1 MFSPLK
7 SEALDRE
14 VVMQDEA
21 SPVALRHQKQ
31 AVLDL
36 AERVHNGLFLYPA
49 ICMVLMLMLVD
60 GYAQRHPMF
69 VGINTACLVAITA
82 GRLLYNRGLAARL
95 EHHFTRHLALFR
107 SFSLAHNLYWG
118 VLCAILLQAPDAPNL
133 RWMMLMCTVGITA
146 GGTVIVAIDGL
157 LPLIYPI
164 CTLAPTVIT
173 ALEQGG
179 STNLGISGLALVMTA
194 YSMVLS
200 RLVSRDYW
208 AKLQGQALL
217 EQRAR
222 ELEVISR
229 QDALTQIPNRLRFQ
243 EALPQTWR
251 DARRRHEP
259 MAIAIVDLDH
269 FKKINDT
276 YGHPFGDLC
285 LQAAARALTGSVH
298 RPGDLVARFGGEEF
312 VVLMANT
319 DMAGASQVA
328 ERMLAAIRNTVVKQG
343 PHVATLS
350 CSIGVSMTTPQAD
363 QDDAQA
369 EDLLQEADI
378 ALYFAKQH
386 GRAQV
391 ACHGPMGEHTL
402 LPTRTL
408 T

>member
-1 MFSPLK
+1 MFSATTSAPT
-7 SEALDRE
+7 EQQATA
-14 VVMQDEA
+14 QDEA
-21 SPVALRHQKQ
+21 SPVALRQQKQ
-31 AVLDL
+31 MVLDL
-36 AERVHNGLFLYPA
+36 VERMHNGLFLYPA
-49 ICMVLMLMLVD
+49 IWLVLMLVD
-60 GYAQRHPMF
+60 GYAGRHTTF
-69 VGINTACLVAITA
+69 VAVHAACLVLITT
-82 GRLLYNRGLAARL
+82 GRLLYNRGLPARL
-95 EHHFTRHLALFR
+95 ERNFTRHQTIVR
-107 SFSLAHNLYWG
+107 SLSLGHNLYWG
-118 VLCAILLQAPDAPNL
+118 VLCAIILMEPDAPNL
-133 RWMMLMCTVGITA
+133 RWMMLMSTVGITA
-146 GGTVIVAIDGL
+146 GGTVIVSIDSV

-164 CTLAPTVIT
+164 CTLAPTVLT
-173 ALEQGG
+173 ALQQGG
-179 STNLGISGLALVMTA
+179 ATNLGISGLAGVMTA

-200 RLVSRDYW
+200 RLISRDYW
-208 AKLQGQALL
+208 AKQRNQALL

-243 EALPQTWR
+243 EALPQVWR

-285 LQAAARALTGSVH
+285 LQAAARALTGAVH

-319 DMAGASQVA
+319 DLAGARQVA
-328 ERMLAAIRNTVVKQG
+328 ERMLVAIRNTVVQQG
-343 PHVATLS
+343 PHGVTLS
-350 CSIGVSMTTPQAD
+350 CSIGVSMTSPQPD

-391 ACHGPMGEHTL
+391 ACHGQMGEHTL
-402 LPTRTL
+402 VPTLPQA
-408 T
+408 

>member
-1 MFSPLK
+1 MP
-7 SEALDRE
+7 
-14 VVMQDEA
+14 DEA
-21 SPVALRHQKQ
+21 SPVGLRHQKQ
-31 AVLDL
+31 MVLDL
-36 AERVHNGLFLYPA
+36 AERMHNGLFLYPA
-49 ICMVLMLMLVD
+49 IWLVLMLVD
-60 GYAQRHPMF
+60 GYAGRHSLF
-69 VGINTACLVAITA
+69 VGLHAACLLLITA

-95 EHHFTRHLALFR
+95 EGNFARHQAILRTL
-107 SFSLAHNLYWG
+107 SLGHNLYWG
-118 VLCAILLQAPDAPNL
+118 VLCAIILQASDAPNL

-146 GGTVIVAIDGL
+146 GGTVIVSIDGL

-164 CTLAPTVIT
+164 CTLAPTVLT
-173 ALEQGG
+173 ALQQGG
-179 STNLGISGLALVMTA
+179 TTNLGISGLAAVMTA

-269 FKKINDT
+269 VKKINDS

-285 LQAAARALTGSVH
+285 LRAAARALTGAVH

-319 DMAGASQVA
+319 DLAGASQVA
-328 ERMLAAIRNTVVKQG
+328 ERMLTAIRNTVVKQG
-343 PHVATLS
+343 PHVVTLS
-350 CSIGVSMTTPQAD
+350 CSIGVSMTTPQTD

-369 EDLLQEADI
+369 EELLQEADI

-391 ACHGPMGEHTL
+391 ACHGQMGEHTL
-402 LPTRTL
+402 VPTLPMA
-408 T
+408 